1 MKGFIQTIKNIW
13 SIKELKD
20 KLLVTFLLLL
30 VYRFGSHI
38 PLPGVDINEVN
49 RFIADQEKNANSG
62 ILGLLNSFTGGSFKR
77 ASVFALGIMPYISAS
92 IVVQLMGLAV
102 PYIQKLQKEGESG
115 RNKVNQ
121 ITRWLTIGI
130 CLVQAPAYLTLITSQ
145 ILPYD
150 PTSSYAIYV
159 IPPTNFWFWFPST
172 VILIT
177 GTIFAMWMGEK
188 ITDKGIGNGISIL
201 IMVGILADLPKA
213 IFNAFE
219 VDPSNGIFFLIEML
233 GLILVIAMC
242 IMIVAAVRK
251 VPVQYVRRAQTS
263 SSSYMRSVTDS
274 VRSYIPL
281 KVNAAGVMP
290 IIFAQAIMFL
300 PGTLANYFLDD
311 SSSVKQFFAKMADPF
326 TWQYNLIF
334 GLLIIIFT
342 YFYTAITIPV
352 NQMAEDL
359 KRNGGI
365 IPGIRPGKE
374 TANFL
379 DEILS
384 KITLPGAILL
394 TLLAVLPSLVKLLGV
409 DQSLSMFFGGTSML
423 IMVGVILDT
432 VQQINTYLLNHRY
445 DGLMSSG
452 RTSRDI

>member
-1 MKGFIQTIKNIW
+1 M
-13 SIKELKD
+13 KD

-49 RFIADQEKNANSG
+49 RFITDQENANSG

-172 VILIT
+172 IILIT

-311 SSSVKQFFAKMADPF
+311 SSSVKQFFCK
-326 TWQYNLIF
+326 
-334 GLLIIIFT
+334 
-342 YFYTAITIPV
+342 
-352 NQMAEDL
+352 
-359 KRNGGI
+359 NG
-365 IPGIRPGKE
+365 
-374 TANFL
+374 
-379 DEILS
+379 
-384 KITLPGAILL
+384 
-394 TLLAVLPSLVKLLGV
+394 
-409 DQSLSMFFGGTSML
+409 
-423 IMVGVILDT
+423 
-432 VQQINTYLLNHRY
+432 
-445 DGLMSSG
+445 
-452 RTSRDI
+452 